1 MLEFIKNYR
10 KSPERT
16 VITISMDELLC
27 ACRQGDLMIA
37 EHAIE
42 KENGCCDSENDA
54 YQREENAGKEK
65 SESEGKKVSECS
77 ENKAKYAFKLSSEEK
92 DEHAKEND
100 GNFGCEALKNNEN
113 KRKSGCFPCSM
124 GELELKGGFR
134 CKKTVRILLCDLVAS
149 VFALCAV
156 KSVLNKGNKR

>member
-10 KSPERT
+10 KSPKRT

-37 EHAIE
+37 ERAIE
-42 KENGCCDSENDA
+42 KENGRCDSENDA
-54 YQREENAGKEK
+54 NQRKENAGKEK
-65 SESEGKKVSECS
+65 PKSEEKKASECS

-92 DEHAKEND
+92 DEHAKESD
-100 GNFGCEALKNNEN
+100 GKFGYEELKSKEN

-124 GELELKGGFR
+124 GALELKGGFR
-134 CKKTVRILLCDLVAS
+134 CKKTDRILLCDLVAS

-156 KSVLNKGNKR
+156 KSVLNKGHKR

>member
-1 MLEFIKNYR
+1 MLEFIKNYI

-16 VITISMDELLC
+16 VITFSMDELVC

-37 EHAIE
+37 ERAIE
-42 KENGCCDSENDA
+42 KENGCCDSENDTN
-54 YQREENAGKEK
+54 QREEKAGKEK
-65 SESEGKKVSECS
+65 SKSEGKKAPECS
-77 ENKAKYAFKLSSEEK
+77 ENKAEYAFKLSSEEK
-92 DEHAKEND
+92 DERGKESD
-100 GNFGCEALKNNEN
+100 GKFGCEALKGKEDN
-113 KRKSGCFPCSM
+113 RKLGCFPYSM

-149 VFALCAV
+149 AFALCAV